1 MAQVTLNEKTQAFL
15 SDPALGASD
24 PDAKIRQL
32 IEAEYRRQLGR
43 YHRVNHA
50 LTRKYA
56 MPFTEFLQQGIVRQR
71 NYSWEVEK
79 DAMDW
84 ETAVAGIHTVERK
97 LQELYGVTDETND

>member
-1 MAQVTLNEKTQAFL
+1 MAQVMLDEKTQALL

-24 PDAKIRQL
+24 TDAKIRQL
-32 IEAEYRRQLGR
+32 VEAEYRRQLGR

-56 MPFTEFLQQGIVRQR
+56 MPFTEFLGQGVVKQR

-97 LQELYGVTDETND
+97 LQELHSVTYETSH